1 MLTGNKCMFEIEQ
14 CEAANRGETLKL
26 EKNCEARKR
35 IDKVLGSLIN
45 A

>member
-1 MLTGNKCMFEIEQ
+1 MLSGKKCMFQIEQ
-14 CEAANRGETLKL
+14 CQAEKRGETLKL

-35 IDKVLGSLIN
+35 IDKVLGSLID